1 MPILLNK
8 YMVIKNI
15 IKNIRKST
23 TELTRKTVVGQS
35 ETSYAHLLALS
46 SMFAVS
52 GSQQNSRHPKIIKI
66 IDLKSFFF
74 FICVLLYL
82 DYY

>member
-1 MPILLNK
+1 MSILLNK
-8 YMVIKNI
+8 YII
-15 IKNIRKST
+15 IKNIRKNIRKSI

-35 ETSYAHLLALS
+35 ETSSAHLQALS

-52 GSQQNSRHPKIIKI
+52 GSQLNSRHPKAIKI

-74 FICVLLYL
+74 FICVYLFL